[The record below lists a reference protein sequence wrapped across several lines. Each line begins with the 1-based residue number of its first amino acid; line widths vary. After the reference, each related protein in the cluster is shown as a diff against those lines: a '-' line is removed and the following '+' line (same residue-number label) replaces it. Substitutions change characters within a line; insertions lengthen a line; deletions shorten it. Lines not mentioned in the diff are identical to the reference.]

1 MLNSAEVMA
10 MSATAAGTPGPHPVR
25 GTWAWLTEK
34 HNSSLVFL
42 LALSLGLA
50 LVAPQVSQLWLLIVF
65 AVVWGVTVVAFF
77 SQFWGRHEH
86 AHPRQRAR
94 HAA

>member
-1 MLNSAEVMA
+1 MP
-10 MSATAAGTPGPHPVR
+10 ATAAASSGPRPVR
-25 GTWAWLTEK
+25 GTYAWLTEK
-34 HNSSLVFL
+34 HNSSLVLL

-50 LVAPQVSQLWLLIVF
+50 LVAPQVTQLWLLIVF
-65 AVVWGVTVVAFF
+65 AVVWGVTVVAFV

-86 AHPRQRAR
+86 AHPHQPRAR

>member
-1 MLNSAEVMA
+1 MP
-10 MSATAAGTPGPHPVR
+10 ATVAGASGPRPVR
-25 GTWAWLTEK
+25 GTYAWLTEK

-50 LVAPQVSQLWLLIVF
+50 LVAPQVTELWLLIVF
-65 AVVWGVTVVAFF
+65 SVVWGATIVAFV

-86 AHPRQRAR
+86 AHPRHQAR